1 MAAGGGGAILGRVGA
16 VIDDAEA
23 YALLR
28 SRDRRFDGRIFVAV
42 VTTGVYCRPSCPAM
56 MPKPENVR
64 FYPSSAAAQ
73 EAGFRT
79 CKRCRPDAVPG
90 APEWN
95 VRADLAGRAMLLIA
109 DGIVDREGVAG
120 LAARLGYSERHLHRQ
135 LVAELGAGPQALA
148 RAQRAQTART
158 LLEETALPV
167 SEVAFAAGF
176 SSLRQFNTTV
186 RQVYGMPPTG
196 LRRVA
201 EGRGK
206 VATPGTIN
214 VRLSYR
220 PPLDAGALFGFLAE
234 KAVPGIEEGDED
246 FYRRSLDLPH
256 GSAVVTLRTDGRHV
270 CCELRLED
278 LRDLPA
284 AVQRC
289 RRLLDLDADPQEI
302 ASVLGEDP
310 LLGPLIAASPGRRVP
325 GHVDGAELAVR
336 AVLGR
341 QIGAEAARALATHL
355 VMRYGRPLAEPVGT
369 VTHGFPRMDVLAAAD
384 PADLAMPHRRGR
396 TLVELAGRLASGTIR
411 LDAGA
416 DREEAG
422 GRLLGVAGIGPWTAG
437 YIRMRALG
445 DPDVLLPADLGVRRG
460 LSRLGHPRTSAAGR
474 ETARRWRPW
483 RSYAVQHLW
492 ATLGEPPSPGV

>member
-1 MAAGGGGAILGRVGA
+1 M
-16 VIDDAEA
+16 IDDAEA

-109 DGIVDREGVAG
+109 DGIVDRDGVAG

-196 LRRVA
+196 LRRAV

-214 VRLSYR
+214 VRLSHR
-220 PPLDAGALFGFLAE
+220 PPLDTEALFGFLAE
-234 KAVPGIEEGDED
+234 RAVPGIEEGDEG
-246 FYRRSLDLPH
+246 FYRRSLGLPH
-256 GSAVVTLRTDGRHV
+256 GSAVVTLRADAGGRHV
-270 CCELRLED
+270 SCELRLED

-302 ASVLGEDP
+302 TSLLGEDP
-310 LLGPLIAASPGRRVP
+310 VLAPLIAASPGRRVP

-341 QIGAEAARALATHL
+341 RIGGAAARALAARL

-369 VTHGFPRMDVLAAAD
+369 VTHGFPRVDVLAEAD
-384 PADLAMPHRRGR
+384 PADLGMPHRRGR
-396 TLVELAGRLASGTIR
+396 TLVDLAGRLAAGTIR

-422 GRLLGVAGIGPWTAG
+422 RSLLAVTGIGPWTAG

-445 DPDVLLPADLGVRRG
+445 DPDVLLPADPGVRRA
-460 LSRLGHPRTSAAGR
+460 LSRLGHPHGR